1 MNRKYRVHSMFEKA
15 GDSIFIN
22 AREVM
27 SRLHL
32 TPGRYVIIPSTYEP
46 NVAGSYMVRIF
57 TEKRSK
63 AMYVETS

>member
-1 MNRKYRVHSMFEKA
+1 MFEKA

-32 TPGRYVIIPSTYEP
+32 EPGRYIVVPSTYEP
-46 NVAGSYMVRIF
+46 NVAGSFMVRIF

-63 AMYVETS
+63 AM